1 MIGGP
6 LGFLLLA
13 LAGGLGATCR
23 YALDRALTRRRD
35 AGPIGIF
42 AVNVLASILIGVLAG
57 LGLAGVHSAGGSG
70 ALGMILATGLL
81 GGFSTFSTVAVDS
94 AKLLLARQ
102 WWWVAANTL
111 GMLAVSVAGCAAA
124 AALLG
129 VWTTPGA

>member
-6 LGFLLLA
+6 LDMLMLA

-42 AVNVLASILIGVLAG
+42 AVNVLASILIGLLAG
-57 LGLAGVHSAGGSG
+57 IGLAGDAVDAAAGS
-70 ALGMILATGLL
+70 LGPILATGLL

-94 AKLLLARQ
+94 ARLLRARRFG
-102 WWWVAANTL
+102 WVAANTL
-111 GMLAVSVAGCAAA
+111 GMLVISVTACAAA
-124 AALLG
+124 IGIVRVLA
-129 VWTTPGA
+129 

>member
-6 LGFLLLA
+6 LDMLMLA

-42 AVNVLASILIGVLAG
+42 AVNVLASILIGFLAG
-57 LGLAGVHSAGGSG
+57 LGLAGDAVDVAAGS
-70 ALGMILATGLL
+70 LGPILATGLL

-94 AKLLLARQ
+94 ARLLRARRFG
-102 WWWVAANTL
+102 WVAANTL
-111 GMLAVSVAGCAAA
+111 GMLVISVAACTAAIGIVRVLA
-124 AALLG
+124 
-129 VWTTPGA
+129 